1 VIQAA
6 APADFTPAQ
15 IASEKIKKQGDGDL
29 VLTLRQTPDVA
40 AQVGGMKKPGQTLV
54 GFAAETND
62 VLQNAEGKLTK
73 KNLDMI
79 VANDVTK
86 PGAGF
91 NTDTNIATL
100 ITKEAKKE
108 LPIMSKRQLADVI
121 LDEIL
126 GIRAR

>member
-1 VIQAA
+1 MIRHAEEKLAA
-6 APADFTPAQ
+6 
-15 IASEKIKKQGDGDL
+15 
-29 VLTLRQTPDVA
+29 
-40 AQVGGMKKPGQTLV
+40 
-54 GFAAETND
+54 
-62 VLQNAEGKLTK
+62 

-126 GIRAR
+126 EIRAR